1 MATALP
7 VPVTATRTAASSLA
21 TAARQVVSSTRP
33 ITAVR
38 VIVHRA
44 LHLPLLPAEDDGA
57 STLAPPST
65 RALVSLDGGEQVRE
79 RVHEDILIGKTRLIS
94 RPGVRSRPLTPVCVA
109 GHCFGRQP
117 GVQLRVHA
125 AAAGFERQAASAAY
139 SRRAHRRCVYWQH
152 RIDAHRM
159 RSTHPA
165 VPERVRGMAM
175 NQSLGDDRAARP

>member
-1 MATALP
+1 ML
-7 VPVTATRTAASSLA
+7 
-21 TAARQVVSSTRP
+21 ARQ
-33 ITAVR
+33 
-38 VIVHRA
+38 
-44 LHLPLLPAEDDGA
+44 
-57 STLAPPST
+57 
-65 RALVSLDGGEQVRE
+65 
-79 RVHEDILIGKTRLIS
+79 RLIS

-139 SRRAHRRCVYWQH
+139 SRRAHRRCVYWQR

-175 NQSLGDDRAARP
+175 NQSLGDDRAARPLLISAPCATGYPRFWDGTLSAHHTTRCVTRQHCHAKCALMWTHIGFQRFVSPLFV